1 MEITELYQSAHF
13 VMARLEWAIGIN
25 TMNRAIARSGQAMTV
40 GRGTSIIAP
49 IGIIPSVPKNPS
61 EIIRG
66 FWSTFRHARSDK
78 PFVISEQFAIV
89 SGADVHCVV
98 NKNHC
103 CPVNK
108 AVASMAYI
116 MLPIGICTPDFKL
129 MFSSM
134 VCKRPASPAL
144 FRPLLM
150 PRLSTLR
157 SA

>member
-1 MEITELYQSAHF
+1 MTLAEGRSNFQRGVL
-13 VMARLEWAIGIN
+13 ARFLADGAGSWLNFEASCD
-25 TMNRAIARSGQAMTV
+25 RAGLF
-40 GRGTSIIAP
+40 
-49 IGIIPSVPKNPS
+49 S
-61 EIIRG
+61 E
-66 FWSTFRHARSDK
+66 K
-78 PFVISEQFAIV
+78 Y
-89 SGADVHCVV
+89 
-98 NKNHC
+98 HC

-108 AVASMAYI
+108 AVVSMAYI